1 MKIFTRTIMILFIC
15 GVYLL
20 WGTYFIY
27 RWKSAGT
34 VISVKNASSDISGIL
49 MQNLTVAVI
58 PRLFG
63 GAEL

>member
-34 VISVKNASSDISGIL
+34 VISVKNASSDIGNTDAESDSSGDSEI
-49 MQNLTVAVI
+49 I
-58 PRLFG
+58 RRC
-63 GAEL
+63 